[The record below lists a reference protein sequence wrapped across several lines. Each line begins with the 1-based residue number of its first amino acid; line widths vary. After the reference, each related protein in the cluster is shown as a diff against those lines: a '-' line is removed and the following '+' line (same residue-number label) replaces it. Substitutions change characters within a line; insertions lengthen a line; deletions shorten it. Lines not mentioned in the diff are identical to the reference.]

1 MKVMCL
7 MLASEWYFITF
18 KVMTALILIAFV
30 FRLARTTDIIVT
42 FQAAIVGFLF
52 LSNLIDILYIHLEID
67 FCGTFVNRI
76 RVAHESIALHMYEK
90 PTSG

>member
-1 MKVMCL
+1 
-7 MLASEWYFITF
+7 
-18 KVMTALILIAFV
+18 MTALILIAFV

-67 FCGTFVNRI
+67 FCGTFV
-76 RVAHESIALHMYEK
+76 K
-90 PTSG
+90 